1 MVPVHVIKSDIH
13 RVTIGGNTMTDL
25 EFTTRM
31 GDLGFDENSVT
42 ATLGKLNVRGRWILS
57 LPPLQKR
64 FLETSG
70 DFNAFA
76 KKSRGFA

>member
-1 MVPVHVIKSDIH
+1 MVPVHVIKSGP
-13 RVTIGGNTMTDL
+13 RTVTVGGNTMTDF

-31 GDLGFDENSVT
+31 GDLGFDKNSVT
-42 ATLGKLNVRGRWILS
+42 ATLGNLNVQGSWVLS
-57 LPPLQKR
+57 LPYLQKK

-70 DFNAFA
+70 DFNSFA